1 MRETLFIRKR
11 AQDLRVPPHLAD
23 YAQERRSFSWAGAAH
38 ALQGLPGGGLNL
50 AHEAVD
56 RHADGALAGR
66 AALRVLGRGRAPVA
80 LTYTELARASNRFAC
95 VLRQLGIQQGERV
108 FVLTG
113 ASPVFAI
120 AVLGALKAGAV
131 AAPLAAA
138 LGPEP
143 VATRVNLGQGR
154 VLVTTATLHQR
165 TVRAWRSRMPGLR
178 HVLVA
183 PDGTIG
189 NGGLA
194 PGNPEPGT
202 LDLPALMAGARDE
215 RPPVSTTVRDPA
227 LLHFTSGTTGTPKGA
242 LLIHA
247 AAVGLHASARYAL
260 DLHEQDRL
268 WCTADPGTPTG
279 TAYGLLAPL
288 LHGVT
293 SVLDAEPFD
302 AERCYDVLEGERV
315 SVWLTS
321 PAALR
326 TLMRSPAAAA
336 PLRRLPALRHVASTG
351 EPLSPGAVWWCAEN
365 LGVSAHDVWSQT
377 ETGSIMIA
385 NTPAFEIRPG
395 SMGRPLP
402 GVQAAVVE
410 RLADCRADGR
420 PLIRVLDTPGEDGEL
435 ALRAGWPAMFRAYLD
450 DEAQY
455 RRSFAEGWYLTGD
468 LVRRDADDY
477 FWFLGRRDDAIG
489 TADQRIGPFEIESSL
504 MAHEAVAEAGVIGVP
519 DARGGQMVKAFVC
532 LKPGHEPSEALRE
545 ALLAH
550 ARRRLGEA
558 TAPRSID
565 FLQALPRTRSG
576 TLMRRL
582 LRARELGLP
591 EGDTSTLALNAG

>member
-1 MRETLFIRKR
+1 VFI
-11 AQDLRVPPHLAD
+11 
-23 YAQERRSFSWAGAAH
+23 
-38 ALQGLPGGGLNL
+38 
-50 AHEAVD
+50 
-56 RHADGALAGR
+56 
-66 AALRVLGRGRAPVA
+66 
-80 LTYTELARASNRFAC
+80 
-95 VLRQLGIQQGERV
+95 
-108 FVLTG
+108 LTG
-113 ASPVFAI
+113 PSPVFAI

-131 AAPLAAA
+131 AAPLGVA

-165 TVRAWRSRMPGLR
+165 GIGAWRGRMPGLR

-183 PDGTIG
+183 PDGTNG
-189 NGGLA
+189 NGGLHA
-194 PGNPEPGT
+194 SQAEPGT

-215 RPPVSTTVRDPA
+215 LAPAPTTVRDPA
-227 LLHFTSGTTGTPKGA
+227 LLHFTSGTTGAPKGA
-242 LLIHA
+242 VLIHA

-260 DLHEQDRL
+260 DLHEHDRL
-268 WCTADPGTPTG
+268 WCTADPGTPIG

-293 SVLDAEPFD
+293 AVLDAEPFD
-302 AERCYDVLEGERV
+302 AARCYDVLEQERI

-326 TLMRSPAAAA
+326 TLMRAPGAAA

-351 EPLSPGAVWWCAEN
+351 EPLSPGAVWWSAEN
-365 LGVSAHDVWSQT
+365 LGVPAHDAWSQT
-377 ETGSIMIA
+377 ETGTIMIA
-385 NTPAFEIRPG
+385 NTPAFDIRPG

-402 GVQAAVVE
+402 GVQAAVIE
-410 RLADCRADGR
+410 RLDAAHADGR
-420 PLIRVLDTPGEDGEL
+420 PAVRVIDRPGEDGEL

-450 DEAQY
+450 DEGQY
-455 RRSFAEGWYLTGD
+455 RRCFSDGWYLTGD

-489 TADQRIGPFEIESSL
+489 PPGARVGPFEVESAL
-504 MAHEAVAEAGVIGVP
+504 MAHDAVAEAAVIGVP
-519 DARGGQMVKAFVC
+519 DTRGGETIKAFLC
-532 LKPGHEPSEALRE
+532 LKPGHLPDEALRQDV
-545 ALLAH
+545 LAH

-558 TAPRSID
+558 AAPRTVD
-565 FLQALPRTRSG
+565 FLQALPRTRNG

-591 EGDTSTLALNAG
+591 EGDTSTLAFGPG